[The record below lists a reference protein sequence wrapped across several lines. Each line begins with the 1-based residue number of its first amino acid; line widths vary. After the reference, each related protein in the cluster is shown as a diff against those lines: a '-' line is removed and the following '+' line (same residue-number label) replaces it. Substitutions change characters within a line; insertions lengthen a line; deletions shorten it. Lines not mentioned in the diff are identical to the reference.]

1 MSRMPRYR
9 FFCDK
14 LSHWRALG
22 ISYHWDDGFY
32 FGFYV
37 HKYFVGICQTWP
49 YEKKEAVVKTED
61 LRKDL

>member
-1 MSRMPRYR
+1 MFKGKYR

-22 ISYHWDDGFY
+22 VSYNWDDGFY
-32 FGFYV
+32 LGFYV
-37 HKYFVGICQTWP
+37 HKYFIGIHKTWP